1 MILAISVT
9 LVLAAT
15 VAIWYLVG
23 DQSTTS
29 AEHADYVIRPIRMSR
44 RLEQIIGIGGLLLTV
59 IAAAALTW
67 ASVRHTFDL
76 RWWLVIGPATAAGA
90 LAGLAGRVFTAG
102 VIGANIGAGC
112 LLMVGGPLLGL
123 LLAWAI
129 AFAVYL
135 MTASPR

>member
-1 MILAISVT
+1 MVLTISVA

-15 VAIWYLVG
+15 IATWHLIG

-29 AEHADYVIRPIRMSR
+29 PQHADYAVKPIRMSR
-44 RLEQIIGIGGLLLTV
+44 RLERIIGIGGLLLTI
-59 IAAAALTW
+59 IAAAVLTW

-76 RWWLVIGPATAAGA
+76 RWWLVIGPATAAGT
-90 LAGLAGRVFTAG
+90 LVGLAWRVFTAG

-112 LLMVGGPLLGL
+112 LLMFGGPLLAL

-129 AFAVYL
+129 AVAVYL
-135 MTASPR
+135 LTASPR